1 MSHFLYSF
9 ATAMNKKLL
18 TLFKRMLCA
27 AFITGAV
34 LSCENEKPRFDLPE
48 HNPGGSGYL
57 YIESLTPDTFKFR
70 MRDSVVFS
78 IRTVPYDLLQLDS
91 IGIQVCDTAG
101 APYNLITVG
110 TPRLRSDGVWNITG
124 YLSKGIQA
132 GDIVSLM
139 ITYRDTVLRSD
150 PAVLSPIL
158 VQLKPFTTL
167 TPDTLTFNEGDTA
180 LFRIRTSPV
189 DLLSI
194 SHMSVEL
201 ADTAGNR
208 YEYADICSTT
218 LTDSIW
224 NIKTLLRYGMNTG
237 DIVVVKVS
245 DTLDNVSVLGRP
257 IVLNMIPKPV
267 PVYYAL
273 DLAEDSISAFTT
285 ENSLAT
291 IRFRT
296 SPWDI
301 LLNDTTYHLTLTD
314 TLGASISSLRLNLL
328 EFQPQD
334 SCWKMEVKITDIRK
348 SDFLVQGKL
357 YNTDTA
363 YYSKRIDLKKVS
375 FGLQTVK
382 GQGFSA
388 SVDSKTASCSV
399 CIPTLSDFSKVQLTV
414 SSFSGDKVMYDNTEI
429 TKNKAYTVDGSKPII
444 LSVWKYDIHKDYT
457 ISFRNTGLPIVK
469 ITTSRPVTRRDTW
482 VEGNTMR
489 IEMPDGTVDYEGT
502 LSLKGH
508 GNQTWSDFDKKPYGL
523 KLDEKAK
530 ILGMHKQK
538 RWILLANYKDRTLM
552 RNDICFWI
560 SRQTDMPYTVN
571 GQFVELVWNGEH
583 RGNYYLCEQIRIDNH
598 RIDIVKP
605 KLDDPENGGIFM
617 KIDAFY
623 DYSNNQLRDSKWDD
637 KRNPKP
643 VVFRS
648 STYSLPYVFKD
659 PDEDEEGNQITSSS
673 KVYKYMQGYVDKMET
688 AISKAAT
695 SNEWM
700 QYLDMDRAIDY
711 ALIQEITMNH
721 DAYNTWP
728 ENGPKSH
735 NLYKDSCGKVCFGP
749 MWDYD
754 YHTFTLY
761 GDFEYGSTT
770 WNSTENPRIKQWEVL
785 SMSNNN
791 KNGKFYYSDLKKNK
805 VFKDS
810 LVAKW
815 DRYKVKWE
823 EGFEKYVD
831 QTADKIRLSEEFND
845 RKWDYTSRQNGDWQL
860 TFDQAVDAIK
870 KAFRKRLA
878 WIDANI
884 GNL

>member
-1 MSHFLYSF
+1 
-9 ATAMNKKLL
+9 MNKKLL
-18 TLFKRMLCA
+18 TLFKGLLSA
-27 AFITGAV
+27 VFITGAI
-34 LSCENEKPRFDLPE
+34 LSCENEKPQIDFPE
-48 HNPGGSGYL
+48 PDTDGRGYIH
-57 YIESLTPDTFKFR
+57 IESLTPDTFKFR
-70 MRDSVVFS
+70 MRDSVVFNV
-78 IRTVPYDLLQLDS
+78 RTVPYNLLQLDS
-91 IGIQVCDTAG
+91 IGIQVSDTAG
-101 APYNLITVG
+101 APYSHITIG
-110 TPRLRSDGVWNITG
+110 TPRLRTDGVWDITG
-124 YLSKGIQA
+124 YLSKGIQT
-132 GDIVSLM
+132 GDIVTLT
-139 ITYRDTVLRSD
+139 ITGRDTVLRSD
-150 PAVLSPIL
+150 PIVLCPIF

-180 LFRIRTSPV
+180 LLRIKTSPV

-201 ADTAGNR
+201 ADTAGSS
-208 YEYADICSTT
+208 YKFADICSAT
-218 LTDSIW
+218 LADSIW
-224 NIKTLLRYGMNTG
+224 TIKTLFRYGMKTG
-237 DIVVVKVS
+237 DVVVVKVS

-314 TLGASISSLRLNLL
+314 TLGVPISSLKLNLL

-348 SDFLVQGKL
+348 SDFFVQGKL

-363 YYSKRIDLKKVS
+363 YYSKRIDIKKVS

-414 SSFSGDKVMYDNTEI
+414 SSFSGDEVTYDNMVM
-429 TKNKAYTVDGSKPII
+429 TKNKAYTVDGSKPVI

-469 ITTSRPVTRRDTW
+469 ITTSGPVTRRDTW

-552 RNDICFWI
+552 RNDISFWI

-598 RIDIVKP
+598 RIDIHKP
-605 KLDDPENGGIFM
+605 NLEDPEKGGIFM
-617 KIDAFY
+617 KIDAFLGL
-623 DYSNNQLRDSKWDD
+623 DYSSPEWSAWSD
-637 KRNPKP
+637 KAIPIG
-643 VVFRS
+643 FRS
-648 STYSLPYVFKD
+648 TRYNLPYVFKD
-659 PDEDEEGNQITSSS
+659 PDEDEDGNPITENS
-673 KVYKYMQGYVDKMET
+673 KVFKYMQDYVDKMET
-688 AISKAAT
+688 AISKAGT

-711 ALIQEITMNH
+711 ALIQEITMNS
-721 DAYNTWP
+721 DAYNNWP
-728 ENGPKSH
+728 GEGGPKSH
-735 NLYKDSCGKVCFGP
+735 YLYKDSCGGDKDTSRICFGP

-754 YHTFTLY
+754 YHTYTLY
-761 GDFEYGSTT
+761 GDFEYGNTT

-785 SMSNNN
+785 SMSK

-823 EGFEKYVD
+823 DGFEDYVD

-870 KAFRKRLA
+870 IAFRKRLA
-878 WIDANI
+878 WIDSNI
-884 GNL
+884 RNL